1 MSTTQSAAAQS
12 SSAGSSSATLRIL
25 IADKF
30 DAGGIRLLESL
41 GCAVESNPDL
51 TPETLGAAIQAFAPD
66 LLIVRSTKVPADVIN
81 NAGPLALIIRAGA
94 GYDTIDV
101 AAASARGVFVAN
113 CPGKNAIAVAEL
125 AWGLILSC
133 DRRIPDQTR
142 DLRAGVWAK
151 KEYAKA
157 RGLYG
162 RSLGVVGL
170 GRIGQAVAARG
181 RAFGMNVIG
190 WSRSLTED
198 KAAAMGVTYCA
209 SLVNLAKM
217 SDVVTVHVAATADTA
232 NLIDE
237 QFISNMHDGAYL
249 INTSRGSVVDSAA
262 LATAV
267 KERKVRAGLDVFANE
282 PGSGDKSFTD
292 EIVNLDGV
300 FGTHH
305 VGASTDQAQEAI
317 ASEAVRIVERYLRTG
332 EVPNCVNR
340 AAATPATVLLTVRHL
355 NRPGVLAA
363 IFETLGREQLN
374 VEEMENMIYEGGAA
388 ACARIQLDTPPT
400 DEALVSIQNAP
411 NVLSAGIKHL
421 A

>member
-1 MSTTQSAAAQS
+1 MSTTQSADAS
-12 SSAGSSSATLRIL
+12 SSAAGAPAAALRIL

-51 TPETLGAAIQAFAPD
+51 TPETLGDAMQAFAPD

-101 AAASARGVFVAN
+101 DAASSRGVFVAN

-125 AWGLILSC
+125 AWGLILAC

-217 SDVVTVHVAATADTA
+217 SDVVTVHVAATDDTA
-232 NLIDE
+232 HLIDQ
-237 QFISNMHDGAYL
+237 QFINNMHDTAYL
-249 INTSRGSVVDSAA
+249 INTSRGSVVDTAA
-262 LATAV
+262 LADAV
-267 KERKVRAGLDVFANE
+267 KNRRIRAGLDVFANE
-282 PGSGDKSFTD
+282 PGSGDNTFAD
-292 EIVNLDGV
+292 DIVNLEGV
-300 FGTHH
+300 YGTHH

-317 ASEAVRIVERYLRTG
+317 ASEAVRIVERYSRTG
-332 EVPNCVNR
+332 EVVNCVNR

-355 NRPGVLAA
+355 NRPGVLAGV
-363 IFETLGREQLN
+363 FEVLGEEEIN
-374 VEEMENMIYEGGAA
+374 IEEMENMIYEGATA
-388 ACARIQLDTPPT
+388 ACARIQLDSAPSDAAIAT
-400 DEALVSIQNAP
+400 IQNGQ
-411 NVLSAGIKHL
+411 NVLSVSLKHI